1 MLHVYGVSPSPYVRK
16 VLTCLDLKGLPY
28 EQTMIMPMATPDDY
42 DQISPLR
49 KIPAITDGDVT
60 LCDSS
65 VICEYLQDT
74 YPDTATM
81 PSNPA
86 DKARARWLEEYA
98 DSKLSEVASGLY
110 FEAVLKP
117 FMLKPES
124 DADKVQAFKQ
134 EKLPEQLDYLET
146 QVPEQDFLFGE
157 QPMTADIALITH
169 FINAGYAGFEIDAA
183 RWPHFSAYMQRI
195 TTLPVMEKRLAHEA
209 ELLAQLAAA

>member
-28 EQTMIMPMATPDDY
+28 KQTMIMPMATPEEY

-65 VICEYLQDT
+65 VICEYLQDA
-74 YPDTATM
+74 YPDIATM
-81 PSNPA
+81 PDNAA

-110 FEAVLKP
+110 FETVLKP
-117 FMLKPES
+117 FLMKEES
-124 DADKVQAFKQ
+124 DLEKVKQLKQ
-134 EKLPEQLDYLET
+134 EKIPAQLDYLET
-146 QVPEQDFLFGE
+146 QVPEQGFLFGE

-195 TTLPVMEKRLAHEA
+195 ITLPLMEKRLAHEA
-209 ELLAQLAAA
+209 ELLAQLTAS